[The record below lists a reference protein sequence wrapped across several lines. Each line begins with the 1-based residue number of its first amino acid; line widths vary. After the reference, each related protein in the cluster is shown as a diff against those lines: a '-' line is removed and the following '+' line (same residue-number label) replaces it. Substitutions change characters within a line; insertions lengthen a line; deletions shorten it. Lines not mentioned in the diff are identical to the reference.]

1 MMAAPKLSYC
11 AEQVQ
16 KFDNDRF
23 LCSLFAPPAEREALA
38 AIGAFN
44 IEIARI
50 REQVHEPLLGHM
62 RLRWWTD
69 VLDAVWAGTP
79 PQHPVAA
86 ALADGVARFGISREP
101 FDRML
106 AGRAADLDDS
116 APQSLAAL
124 IDYAEATS
132 GSLATAGLQVL
143 ATLDEE
149 TQAAARDVAIAWA
162 LIGLVRAV
170 PFHARAR
177 RVYLPA
183 DLSRQAGLDVYRLF
197 DRGSTDGLRPVVR
210 TLVDAAVQC
219 LGRARQRRRAVAPA
233 ALPVL
238 LPACLADLYIDRLCS
253 ADFDPFDSQ
262 IQAKAPWRMLRLT
275 AARMRQRF

>member
-1 MMAAPKLSYC
+1 MAAPNLSYC
-11 AEQVQ
+11 AGQMQ

-23 LCSLFAPPAEREALA
+23 LCSLFAPPPQREALA

-44 IEIARI
+44 LELAHI
-50 REQVHEPLLGHM
+50 REQARQPLLGHM
-62 RLRWWTD
+62 RLRWWSD
-69 VLDAVWAGTP
+69 VLAAVFSGAP

-86 ALADGVARFGISREP
+86 ALAEAVVRFGISREP
-101 FDRML
+101 LDRLL

-132 GSLATAGLQVL
+132 GALAAAGLQVL

-149 TQAAARDVAIAWA
+149 TQAAAREVAIAWT
-162 LIGLVRAV
+162 LVGLVRAV

-177 RVYLPA
+177 RIYLPA
-183 DLSRQAGLDVYRLF
+183 DLSRQAGLDVYQLF
-197 DRGSTDGLRPVVR
+197 DRGPTEGLRPVVKA
-210 TLVDAAVQC
+210 VIDVAAEH
-219 LGRARQRRRAVAPA
+219 LGRARQRWRAVAPA

-238 LPACLADLYIDRLCS
+238 LPARLADLYIDRLRS
-253 ADFDPFDSQ
+253 ADFDPFDSRVRT
-262 IQAKAPWRMLRLT
+262 KARWPMLRLT
-275 AARMRQRF
+275 AARLRRRF